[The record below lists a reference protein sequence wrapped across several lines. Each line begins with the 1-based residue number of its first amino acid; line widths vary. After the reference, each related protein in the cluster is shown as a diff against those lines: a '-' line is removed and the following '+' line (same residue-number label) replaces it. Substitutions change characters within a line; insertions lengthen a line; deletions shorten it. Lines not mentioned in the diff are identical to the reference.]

1 MVDRAVGVWRRKGR
15 KELTLTGWTLPVRLK
30 MLNVLYHHLTLITTL
45 FIRVEDRFQK
55 SLKKK

>member
-1 MVDRAVGVWRRKGR
+1 M
-15 KELTLTGWTLPVRLK
+15 GWTLQVRLK

-55 SLKKK
+55 SLKKVIKISSQIK